1 MPVVSCNMSMSV
13 DGFISGPEHLDA
25 GFDRVQDW
33 VHRVFAWRD
42 RYGIEGGAK
51 DTDSDL
57 FETLYANIGA
67 YVMGRGMFDLGE
79 EPWGDEPPFHA
90 PVFVVT
96 HRPREVLE
104 REGGTSFTFV
114 TDGVEEAVTR
124 ARAAA
129 GAKDVHVSG
138 GAKMVSQAVAA
149 GLVDELHLHVAP
161 VLLGRG
167 MRLFD
172 GLDEAIELEVAGIV
186 DSPHATHIR
195 YRVMPPAAAG

>member
-1 MPVVSCNMSMSV
+1 
-13 DGFISGPEHLDA
+13 
-25 GFDRVQDW
+25 
-33 VHRVFAWRD
+33 VFAWRD
-42 RYGIEGGAK
+42 RYGMEGGAK

-57 FETLYANIGA
+57 FETLYTNMGA

-79 EPWGDEPPFHA
+79 EPWGDDPPFHA

-104 REGGTSFTFV
+104 REGGTTFTFV
-114 TDGVEEAVTR
+114 TDGGVEEAVTR

-129 GAKDVHVSG
+129 GAKDVHISG
-138 GAKMVSQAVAA
+138 GAKIVSQAVAA
-149 GLVDELHLHVAP
+149 GVVDELHLHVAP

-172 GLDEAIELEVAGIV
+172 GLKDTVELEIAGV
-186 DSPHATHIR
+186 VESPHAAHIR
-195 YRVMPPAAAG
+195 YRVMSPATAG